1 MRALIERGPAQL
13 ELLLVG
19 FRILIAAYFVTL
31 LVSASIIHTPDFSV
45 GFLLPDSRLGYMVF
59 GTTMMAA
66 LALSVGLGLRIT
78 AIVFAGFVLWSG
90 LFSPGAGTAS
100 MQSVAGMMRDMA
112 LVAAILLLAKAAD
125 VGTAAIGGRGEA
137 IPARIAS
144 IIPLAAIAEVAPPA
158 AVPARPQPMTRP
170 TPVAALTPATTIP
183 PVATLLPR
191 PRPGAEFLEDL
202 PADEAEAMDFAVLEL
217 ARRRR
222 A

>member
-45 GFLLPDSRLGYMVF
+45 GFLLPDSRLDYMVF

-66 LALSVGLGLRIT
+66 LALSAGLGLRIT

-90 LFSPGAGTAS
+90 LFSPDAGTAS

-112 LVAAILLLAKAAD
+112 LVSAILLLAKAAD
-125 VGTAAIGGRGEA
+125 IGAAAIGGRGEA
-137 IPARIAS
+137 IPVRIAS

-158 AVPARPQPMTRP
+158 PVPARPQPMTRP
-170 TPVAALTPATTIP
+170 APVALTPATTIP

-191 PRPGAEFLEDL
+191 ARPGADFLEDL